1 MPVFSFRAQIMLCM
15 LCTTVIAF
23 CAPVYYARVVLHKA
37 VLQETQNDIL
47 RKAEGFAQM
56 LEGKDMDVLRPYA
69 LSAAAMGMR
78 LSVIDAQGTVL
89 LDTQQNDEKTKPDNH
104 SDRPEVRE
112 ALQAGQGTS
121 LRYSLTLRD
130 ELVYAA
136 VRCADGRVLRLAMPY
151 VGVQEVLDK
160 QVRSISLA
168 ACAALV
174 VALLLALLLS
184 AGIRRQ
190 LAHMV
195 RVVENISLGN
205 YDCRLR
211 RVPGKEFMPL
221 ADAVNRMAQNINDQ
235 IKTMQDQAGQL
246 ASVLDTMDDGV
257 LVLDG
262 RGRVRRYNRAFMQ
275 LFPAARES
283 QDAPV
288 LAVVP
293 DPHVQEAVEALLHS
307 ANESEQ
313 VREQHVQMEGVAR
326 SLNVHISAPA
336 QPSAALGAVAVFR
349 DVSALLRL
357 ERVRQDF
364 VANASHE
371 LRTPLT
377 AIQSYAETLAAM
389 GGTAEQQ
396 QFCAVILKNSTY
408 LRRLIDALLQLTRLE
423 QAGTATMPMQP
434 VDPRACLD
442 DALAFCSAAIQARH
456 LQVAEDIAPDLRV
469 LGSEQHIT
477 QVFCNLLSN
486 ACRYAPEGST
496 LLARAQLHKDGMVAL
511 CIGDQG
517 KGIPQAEQERVFER
531 FYRVEKHR
539 GQGNTGLGLAICKHI
554 VEAHG
559 GHIWVQSPA
568 EGYSTLFSFT
578 LPQAAAAKEC

>member
-1 MPVFSFRAQIMLCM
+1 MPSFSFRAQIMLCM
-15 LCTTVIAF
+15 LCTTAIAF
-23 CAPVYYARVVLHKA
+23 FAPVYYVRVVLHKA
-37 VLQETQNDIL
+37 VLQETQSDIL
-47 RKAEGFAQM
+47 RKAEGLARI
-56 LEGKDMDVLRPYA
+56 LEGKDIAILRPYA
-69 LSAAAMGMR
+69 ASAAAMGMR
-78 LSVIDAQGTVL
+78 LSVISPEGNVL
-89 LDTQQNDEKTKPDNH
+89 LDTEKYGNTLDNH
-104 SDRPEVRE
+104 ADRPEVRE
-112 ALQAGQGTS
+112 ALQQGQGTA
-121 LRYSLTLRD
+121 LRYSLTLND
-130 ELVYAA
+130 DLVYAA
-136 VRCADGRVLRLAMPY
+136 VHCADGRVLRLAMPY
-151 VGVQEVLDK
+151 VGVQAVLDK
-160 QVRSISLA
+160 QVRTISLV
-168 ACAALV
+168 ACAALA
-174 VALLLALLLS
+174 VALLLGLLLS

-221 ADAVNRMAQNINDQ
+221 AKAVNRMAQSINDQ
-235 IKTMQDQAGQL
+235 IKTMQDQSGQL

-262 RGRVRRYNRAFMQ
+262 SGRVRRYNRAFVQ

-283 QDAPV
+283 YDAPV

-307 ANESEQ
+307 NQKDGQ
-313 VREQHVQMEGVAR
+313 VKERHVQMEGVTR

-377 AIQSYAETLAAM
+377 AIQSYAETLAGM
-389 GGTAEQQ
+389 GGTPEQQ

-423 QAGTATMPMQP
+423 RVGAAPMPMQP
-434 VDPRACLD
+434 VNLRTCLD
-442 DALAFCSAAIQARH
+442 DALAFCAAAIQERRLHVQEELPQGLWA
-456 LQVAEDIAPDLRV
+456 
-469 LGSEQHIT
+469 LGSEQHVT

-496 LLARAQLHKDGMVAL
+496 LLARAQEHEGMVEL
-511 CIGDQG
+511 SIGDQG
-517 KGIPQAEQERVFER
+517 KGIPLAEQERVFER

-559 GHIWVQSPA
+559 GRIWVQSPA
-568 EGYSTLFSFT
+568 QGYSTLFSFT
-578 LPQAAAAKEC
+578 LPQSAAIKEC